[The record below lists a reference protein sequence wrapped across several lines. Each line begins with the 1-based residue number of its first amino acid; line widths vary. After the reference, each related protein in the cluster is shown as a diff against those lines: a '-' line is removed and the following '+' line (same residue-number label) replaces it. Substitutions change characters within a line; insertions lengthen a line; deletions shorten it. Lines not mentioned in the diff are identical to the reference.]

1 MQLPYFT
8 QQWSY
13 EKAYQ
18 RPPDVLVRW
27 RGFTQKIWNI
37 SINPVFGFH
46 DHLCWISAN
55 LDKIMMEMTMVM
67 MQMMLRFH
75 QHLYW
80 ISTKFYKNMRIKKNR
95 FMSADA
101 PDVYCF
107 SNPGSQQSSLQ
118 LVRFPNHV
126 SCDKN
131 CYCVAVAPSCSRPQG
146 LRGRGGVLS
155 VAVQLTWAPCA
166 SPPGRSSS

>member
-1 MQLPYFT
+1 MRT
-8 QQWSY
+8 
-13 EKAYQ
+13 KK
-18 RPPDVLVRW
+18 D
-27 RGFTQKIWNI
+27 
-37 SINPVFGFH
+37 
-46 DHLCWISAN
+46 
-55 LDKIMMEMTMVM
+55 
-67 MQMMLRFH
+67 RF
-75 QHLYW
+75 
-80 ISTKFYKNMRIKKNR
+80 I
-95 FMSADA
+95 SADA

-155 VAVQLTWAPCA
+155 VALQLGHHVLLLLVDHPADHLCVA
-166 SPPGRSSS
+166 SINSGCSGDVS